1 MDGSNPKSV
10 SINRPEGFEAFAR
23 RVERFDIDPGDKAL
37 SFTDRL
43 ARENDWTRG
52 LAARV
57 VREYKRFCVLAMRAG
72 HPVTPSEFVD
82 QAWHLHLTYTR
93 SYWQRFCGEAL
104 GGPLH
109 HEPTAGGNRE
119 GEKYRDWYATT
130 LESYRRLFGEEPPE
144 AIWPTPAARFRHA
157 GQWRWINVGHH
168 WVIPR
173 NVARLTMIVVVV
185 AIALVAIPGCR
196 IVWDGIAAPPLAANA
211 MAWGLFPFNL
221 GGASFLIFY
230 AVVSAVIAG
239 VVLSL
244 RLSSP
249 EQSGDTLVDP
259 DSKDLTPDELA
270 VLSGGGSRLA
280 HLAMTRLFMGKSLD
294 VKKSWFSSKLVAL
307 QSPKEV
313 SSLDRDLYQVVES
326 QKSTNQLMS
335 AVKPHFDRINR
346 DLQARGL
353 RRTPGWFSRYAFGL
367 ILAVVLLGVLRL
379 IQGVSKGEEVGLLL
393 VMMVVFLV
401 VSMVLNYRSQ
411 GPTRAGQLVIEN
423 AKHEATRRQTQA
435 GEEVAKDSILY
446 DVAVLGAV
454 GLASDAALSPI
465 ATMFPHVGQNTS
477 GSGCGAGCSGCGGGG
492 CGGGGCGGGGCGG
505 CGG

>member
-1 MDGSNPKSV
+1 MHGSNPNPMSV
-10 SINRPEGFEAFAR
+10 NHPDGFEAFAR
-23 RVERFDIDPGDKAL
+23 RVESFDIDPGEKAF

-43 ARENDWTRG
+43 ARENDWTPE

-93 SYWQRFCGEAL
+93 SYWERFCGETL

-109 HEPTAGGNRE
+109 HEPTTGGNRE
-119 GEKYRDWYATT
+119 GEKFRDWYATT
-130 LESYRRLFGEEPPE
+130 LESYWRLFGEEPPE
-144 AIWPTPAARFRHA
+144 AIWPSPEARFRHA

-173 NVARLTMIVVVV
+173 NAARLTVIVLLV
-185 AIALVAIPGCR
+185 AVALVAFPGCR
-196 IVWDGIAAPPLAANA
+196 FVWDGMAAPPLAANA
-211 MAWGLFPFNL
+211 FAWGLFPFNL

-230 AVVSAVIAG
+230 AFVSAVIAG

-244 RLSSP
+244 RLNSP
-249 EQSGDTLVDP
+249 EQSGETLVDP
-259 DSKDLTPDELA
+259 DSKDFTPDELA

-280 HLAMTRLFMGKSLD
+280 HLAMTRLFMDKSLD

-326 QKSTNQLMS
+326 NKSTHHMMS
-335 AVKPHFDRINR
+335 AVTPHFDRIDR

-353 RRTPGWFSRYAFGL
+353 RRTPGWFSGYAIVL
-367 ILAVVLLGVLRL
+367 ILAVVFLGVLRL
-379 IQGVSKGEEVGLLL
+379 IQGVSQGEEVGFL
-393 VMMVVFLV
+393 VAMMVVFLV
-401 VSMVLNYRSQ
+401 VSLVLNYRSQ
-411 GPTRAGQLVIEN
+411 GPTKAGKLVVEN
-423 AKHEATRRQTQA
+423 AKHEATVRQAQG
-435 GEEVAKDSILY
+435 GEEVPKDSILH

-454 GLASDAALSPI
+454 GLASDTALSPI
-465 ATMFPHVGQNTS
+465 AMMFPHVGQSSS

-492 CGGGGCGGGGCGG
+492 CGGGCGG